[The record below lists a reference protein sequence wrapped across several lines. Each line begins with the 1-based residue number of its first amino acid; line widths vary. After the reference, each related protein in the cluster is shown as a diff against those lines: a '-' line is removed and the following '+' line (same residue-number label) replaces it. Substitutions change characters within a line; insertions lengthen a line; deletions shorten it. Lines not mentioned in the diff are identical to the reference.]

1 MNQDRPPFGSPP
13 SPFGSSPSPFG
24 GGGGSPFGQR
34 PQQAFSSPPT
44 STPASSNLYQGAR
57 GVHLPELLMFI
68 KIWHK
73 GKLARD
79 ARGEK
84 IKLTWHALEV
94 IHLDTSTVIF
104 VHTCDDGE
112 QDEDVAAVLEQRIEH
127 RTRGMGDGSMQRFE
141 IRCHFRSSDGLTTAW
156 EPYTVPV
163 TLPPSTPSWGQPHYG
178 GMGPGGG
185 GGGGGG
191 FGGGVS
197 SYGGGGGGGGL
208 GGPAAFGAS
217 LHRGYIDATQMAHGV
232 LYRALDMVENHSRRL
247 EAANARHE
255 EREMDRM
262 RLMDELQNTAQS
274 RRLTEQMAELKL
286 AMLETAMQKFMAAL
300 PLGFVVLNRWLNGK
314 KETKTGQATPRE
326 KKAWDTLKKL
336 TDELQKN
343 PQLAENPQ
351 MLRMMLQGA
360 GATEETVDDMFQTFQ
375 EFAFDKMM
383 ADAEVNTKRALL
395 GIGEGDTGIQRLLKA
410 AGVKMP
416 GEGEPANDGDG
427 KTEEKAG

>member
-13 SPFGSSPSPFG
+13 SPFGSLG

-44 STPASSNLYQGAR
+44 STPASSNLYQRAQ

-94 IHLDTSTVIF
+94 IHLDTSTVIY

-112 QDEDVAAVLEQRIEH
+112 QDEDVAAILEQRIEH

-141 IRCHFRSSDGLTTAW
+141 IRCHFRSNDGLTTAW

-163 TLPPSTPSWGQPHYG
+163 TLPPATPSWGQPHYG
-178 GMGPGGG
+178 GMGP
-185 GGGGGG
+185 GGGGG

-217 LHRGYIDATQMAHGV
+217 LHRGYIDATQMAHNV
-232 LYRALDMVENHSRRL
+232 LFRALDMVENHSRRL
-247 EAANARHE
+247 EAANTRHE

-262 RLMDELQNTAQS
+262 RLMDDLQNTAQS
-274 RRLTEQMAELKL
+274 RKLAEQMAELKL
-286 AMLETAMQKFMAAL
+286 AMLETAMQKCMAAL

-314 KETKTGQATPRE
+314 KDAKAGQATPRE
-326 KKAWDTLKKL
+326 KKAWETLKKL

-383 ADAEVNTKRALL
+383 ANAEENTKKQLL
-395 GIGEGDTGIQRLLKA
+395 GIGEGDTGIQKLLKA
-410 AGVKMP
+410 AGMKVP
-416 GEGEPANDGDG
+416 GEGAANDGDEG
-427 KTEEKAG
+427 KKEEKAG